1 MILLAVGL
9 STIGMTAQKS
19 AMEVVNAMSPG
30 WNLGNTFEASS
41 GQGALF
47 NNKAGLNA
55 ETSWQGTKTTP
66 ELIEFVK
73 AQGFRSVRI
82 PCAWVLGHISDA
94 TQYTID
100 KDWMAR
106 VKEVVDYCIKAD
118 LYVVLNDH
126 WDGGWLEEHIA
137 DTEPQ
142 VALQYQSRCDA
153 LIGAASA
160 EAFFHG
166 GHDIGILLCCQSY
179 GFLVHSSL
187 HYYIFRSGKE

>member
-1 MILLAVGL
+1 MRRIFMILLAVGL

-118 LYVVLNDH
+118 LYVVLLNLRTKLPKGIFVH
-126 WDGGWLEEHIA
+126 FRIGETTVTGKSATAHTLRQEHI
-137 DTEPQ
+137 P
-142 VALQYQSRCDA
+142 R
-153 LIGAASA
+153 A
-160 EAFFHG
+160 ELG
-166 GHDIGILLCCQSY
+166 
-179 GFLVHSSL
+179 
-187 HYYIFRSGKE
+187 